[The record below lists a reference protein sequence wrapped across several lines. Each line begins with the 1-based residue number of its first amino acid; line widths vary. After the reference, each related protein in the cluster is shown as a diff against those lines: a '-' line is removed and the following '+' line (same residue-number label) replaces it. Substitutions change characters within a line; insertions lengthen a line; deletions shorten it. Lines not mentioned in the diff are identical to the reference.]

1 MKNVK
6 FGNDGKKIVCYNIGQ
21 SQKGAG
27 LMKKAIPVI
36 VAAVLIIIIGGAYFG
51 MKFLEKYSYSKE
63 YADLNEYYSLSSEEE
78 AAIVLQDEIVEEKA
92 LVRDGI
98 YYFDYATV
106 RKYFNDRFYV
116 DNTEGLLLYT
126 NPADTVRTEIGTN
139 VYTKEGAPVE
149 EDFILSLYNGETL
162 YIAADYVKQYTN
174 MTYQAYEQPRRLQVY
189 TQWNEKQTAE
199 IRKDTAVRY
208 QGGVKSEILA
218 AVEKGDTVT
227 VLETMENWSK
237 VKTADALIGYV
248 ENKRLGD
255 VTVSAEIQ
263 TPVFEEPEYISL
275 TRDHKINLAWHQVW
289 TADANST
296 FASMIAPAKA
306 VNVISPTWFS
316 LSDNEG
322 NFTNIA
328 SKSYVQEAHNMGL
341 EVWALI
347 DNFSTEIDTKTILSS
362 TSKRTY
368 LIQNLVQ
375 TAIEY
380 GIDGINI
387 DFEQVAMDAGDDYIQ
402 FIRELSVACH
412 KENLVLSVD
421 NYVPTEYTNHYNR
434 EEQGLFADYVIIMG
448 YDEFYSGSSE
458 AGPVASIDFVKNG
471 IADTV
476 AVVPEEKVINAV
488 PFYTRVWKSDSS
500 GLSCESVS
508 MDVAAQFIANNG
520 IETYWNETTGH
531 NYGEIQLGDTFYQVW
546 LEDAQAL
553 ENKLGVMSQYK
564 LGGIAGWKLGLEN
577 AAVWD
582 LIEAYMT
589 N

>member
-1 MKNVK
+1 
-6 FGNDGKKIVCYNIGQ
+6 
-21 SQKGAG
+21 
-27 LMKKAIPVI
+27 MKKAIPVI

-63 YADLNEYYSLSSEEE
+63 YADLNEYYSLNSEEE
-78 AAIVLQDEIVEEKA
+78 AAIILQDEIVEEKA
-92 LVRDGI
+92 LLRDGV

-106 RKYFNDRFYV
+106 RKYFNDRFYM
-116 DNTEGLLLYT
+116 DKAEGLLLYT
-126 NPADTVRTEIGTN
+126 NPTDTVRTEIGSN
-139 VYTKEGAPVE
+139 IYTKEGTPVE
-149 EDFILSLYNGETL
+149 ESYVLSLYNGETL
-162 YIAADYVKQYTN
+162 YIAADYVMQYTS
-174 MTYQAYEQPRRLQVY
+174 MTCQAYEQPNRVQVY
-189 TQWNEKQTAE
+189 TQWGEKQTAE
-199 IRKDTAVRY
+199 ITKNTAVRY
-208 QGGVKSEILA
+208 QGGVKSDILKDMK
-218 AVEKGDTVT
+218 EGDTVT

-237 VKTADALIGYV
+237 VKTSDAVIGYV
-248 ENKRLGD
+248 ENKRL
-255 VTVSAEIQ
+255 SE
-263 TPVFEEPEYISL
+263 PVAATEEPIVAFEEPEYSSL
-275 TRDHKINLAWHQVW
+275 TRDYKINLAWHQVW

-296 FASMIAPAKA
+296 FTEMISSTKA

-328 SKSYVQEAHNMGL
+328 SKSYVQEAHNKGL

-368 LIQNLVQ
+368 LINNLVQ
-375 TAIEY
+375 TAKEY
-380 GIDGINI
+380 EIDGINI

-412 KENLVLSVD
+412 KENLVVSVD

-434 EEQGLFADYVIIMG
+434 KEQGLFADYVIIMG
-448 YDEFYSGSSE
+448 YDEYYSGSSE
-458 AGPVASIDFVKNG
+458 AGPVSSIDFVKNG

-488 PFYTRVWKSDSS
+488 PFYTRVWKSDGN

-508 MDVAAQFIANNG
+508 MDVAAQFIANNN
-520 IETYWNETTGH
+520 IETYWNEATGH
-531 NYGEIQLGDTFYQVW
+531 NYGEIQIGDTFYQVW
-546 LEDAQAL
+546 LEDTQAL
-553 ENKLGVMSQYK
+553 EGKIGVMSQYN

-577 AAVWD
+577 SAVWD
-582 LIEAYMT
+582 LIETYMA